1 MCQGS
6 TDLYVDIS
14 FGSLGVEDRHRCPET
29 WPWHC
34 ESTSQTGSRKNTTEA
49 VSSQMSPKSGP
60 CWLTHQCTSKKVWF
74 SYLLQQSVQKWDILL
89 QQSYLLAD
97 ALLSKLTWPRSLLW
111 FTTTRIPTKLHQFLL
126 CRQTHWQWHTDT
138 WTDGSKNNTRFA
150 RCSWRACGK
159 AEGRPLSELNILV
172 HVLQEQFFV
181 LIQSSYDNR
190 SLFIHSQ
197 TVSTK
202 RNFSEFRFGTCYL
215 ELAF

>member
-1 MCQGS
+1 VCQGS

-126 CRQTHWQWHTDT
+126 CRQTHT
-138 WTDGSKNNTRFA
+138 GSGTRTHGQMVLKTIRVLHA
-150 RCSWRACGK
+150 VAG
-159 AEGRPLSELNILV
+159 V
-172 HVLQEQFFV
+172 HVVRLKDG
-181 LIQSSYDNR
+181 L
-190 SLFIHSQ
+190 
-197 TVSTK
+197 
-202 RNFSEFRFGTCYL
+202 
-215 ELAF
+215 